1 MRRPRPLPLAPR
13 PFRNESV
20 RSWIGRVAA
29 RYDLRPS
36 ELIAGL
42 RNGEEL
48 PGWRLASIDWRP
60 DVELEHLLAGV
71 TRLHHSLIGALR
83 LPLSDPAAWHRR
95 SLAWCPTCVRED
107 VERLGETH
115 ERADWRLGCYVVCQT
130 HRLRLEHLCAVC
142 RFGRCGLGPVAG
154 RQRLVCGL
162 CRSLVD
168 ASEPYSPGSKIAALR
183 WSRSGLMPDT
193 DLALFA
199 LDLQSDLLRAVRGT
213 TPAGPSWLGV
223 PASWLAPVVRDLA
236 GVFAWPAWFP
246 IATKQNWS
254 DLAASPDI
262 LAEMDPPAAARAL
275 GVIGSVLR
283 DMADGC
289 HGRLR
294 SAGVHAELA
303 WFVRG
308 LPDDVRQWLLVLAQ
322 GWAPA
327 LARRVEEAVD
337 VEERRI
343 HETRAMRDKADRDA
357 AWARKAAPRLRA
369 AAIRRIAARAHRRA
383 VARRERTEQRADRQR
398 PPRGQARNCHH

>member
-1 MRRPRPLPLAPR
+1 
-13 PFRNESV
+13 V

-36 ELIAGL
+36 ELVAGL
-42 RNGEEL
+42 RNGDEL

-60 DVELEHLLAGV
+60 DVELEHLLAR
-71 TRLHHSLIGALR
+71 TARLDHSLIGALR
-83 LPLSDPAAWHRR
+83 VPVPDPAAWHRR
-95 SLAWCPTCVRED
+95 SLAWCPACVRED
-107 VERLGETH
+107 VERHGETH

-130 HRLRLEHLCAVC
+130 HRLLLEHLCAVC
-142 RFGRCGLGPVAG
+142 PFGRCGFGPVAG
-154 RQRLVCGL
+154 RQRLVRGL

-168 ASEPYSPGSKIAALR
+168 ASEPYPPGSKIDAFR
-183 WSRSGLMPDT
+183 RSRPGLTPDT
-193 DLALFA
+193 DLAALSA
-199 LDLQSDLLRAVRGT
+199 LDLQLDLLRAVRGT
-213 TPAGPSWLGV
+213 TPAGPSWLGM
-223 PASWLAPVVRDLA
+223 PANWLAPIVRDLA

-246 IATKQNWS
+246 IATNRNWS
-254 DLAASPDI
+254 GFAASPDI
-262 LAEMDPPAAARAL
+262 LAEMDPPAAAGAL
-275 GVIGSVLR
+275 GVIGSVLM

-294 SAGVHAELA
+294 AAGAHADLA

-308 LPDDVRQWLLVLAQ
+308 LPDDVRQWLRVLAQ

-343 HETRAMRDKADRDA
+343 HEARVMRDKAARDA
-357 AWARKAAPRLRA
+357 AWARKAAPRIRA

-398 PPRGQARNCHH
+398 PPRG